1 MVTKTTLSFLI
12 LMLWMGFF
20 QSSQVAGQAP
30 LRTVLIEEFTGEWCG
45 WCPIGMMELEEMV
58 AKYGDTIIVVA
69 VHNGDLLE
77 SPSAS
82 GMIGAWGHS
91 APSALINRAF
101 DTILDAQVFDPS
113 DWDEVIARRI
123 NSPSPCEV
131 QLVYGFNAAT
141 RMLTAEVKAIFT
153 EDFIGDGRLNLYIVE
168 DSVAGEAQHNYLSGD
183 PQFIGT
189 PFYALPD
196 PIPGFIHE
204 HVLREMLGESYG
216 IDGIIPDTVTAGQ
229 IFSYTFTYTIPA
241 EYNLDHL
248 HLIGVIQQHKGL
260 KKYRKILNSIHT
272 RFDKTMTGHGS
283 LGAVSRLTVWP
294 NPANEQV
301 YIKSTGNEEIESVMI
316 YSLNGAPL
324 SSDPFRGRLINFPL
338 HQIPPQTCILVIRT
352 RVGVY
357 HHKLII
363 SR

>member
-1 MVTKTTLSFLI
+1 MITKTAFSFLI
-12 LMLWMGFF
+12 LMLWLELFPSF
-20 QSSQVAGQAP
+20 QATGQVP

-45 WCPIGMMELEEMV
+45 WCPIGMMELEEMI
-58 AKYGDTIIVVA
+58 AKFGDSIIVVA
-69 VHNGDLLE
+69 VHTGDQLE
-77 SPSAS
+77 SESAS
-82 GMIGAWGHS
+82 EMIAVWANF
-91 APSALINRAF
+91 APSALINRIY
-101 DTILDAQVFDPS
+101 DTILGTQVFDT
-113 DWDEVIARRI
+113 DNWEEVIARQI
-123 NSPSPCEV
+123 DSPSPCEV

-141 RMLTAEVKAIFT
+141 RMLTAEVTAVFT

-168 DSVAGEAQHNYLSGD
+168 DSVVGDAQHNYLSGD

-241 EYNLDHL
+241 AYNLDHL

-260 KKYRKILNSIHT
+260 KKYRKNLNSIHIM
-272 RFDKTMTGHGS
+272 FDKTITGQGS
-283 LGAVSRLTVWP
+283 PDALSRLSVWP

-301 YIKSTGNEEIESVMI
+301 SIRSTGNEEIESVI
-316 YSLNGAPL
+316 LYSLNGAPL
-324 SSDPFRGRLINFPL
+324 SSGHFSDQSKNLPL
-338 HQIPPQTCILVIRT
+338 QQIPPQACILVIRT
-352 RVGVY
+352 QTGVY

-363 SR
+363 TR

>member
-1 MVTKTTLSFLI
+1 MATKTTLSLLI

-20 QSSQVAGQAP
+20 QSLQVAGQTP

-69 VHNGDLLE
+69 VHSGDAME
-77 SPSAS
+77 TPSA
-82 GMIGAWGHS
+82 GDMIGAWAS
-91 APSALINRAF
+91 FYPSGIINRTY
-101 DTILDAQVFDPS
+101 DTVIGAQTLATEE
-113 DWDEVIARRI
+113 WEEVISRQIAT
-123 NSPSPCEV
+123 PAPCLA
-131 QLVYGFNAAT
+131 QLSYAYEEASRT
-141 RMLTAEVKAIFT
+141 ITADVTASFT
-153 EDFIGDGRLNLYIVE
+153 NDFIGDGRLNLYIVE
-168 DSVAGEAQHNYLSGD
+168 DSVVGEAQHNYLSGD

-204 HVLREMLGESYG
+204 HVLREMVGESYG

-229 IFSYTFTYTIPA
+229 MFGYTFTYTIPA
-241 EYNLDHL
+241 SYNLDHL